1 MPEDLLRD
9 RARSMR
15 RLPSDAERR
24 MWSLLRDRRPGAV
37 EFRRQEPIG
46 SYIVDFV
53 CYDRA
58 LIVEVDGSQ
67 HAENRRD
74 EIRDAWLRQRGF
86 TVMRFW
92 NHEVLTNPTGIQ
104 YAIAERL
111 GLGRLP

>member
-1 MPEDLLRD
+1 
-9 RARSMR
+9 MR

-58 LIVEVDGSQ
+58 LIVEVDGSPACGEQ
-67 HAENRRD
+67 ARRD
-74 EIRDAWLRQRGF
+74 SRCMVAAAGF

-92 NHEVLTNPTGIQ
+92 NHEVLTNPTGVQ